1 MTASLRALRALALL
15 AGFYLMGVA
24 LLLVLVAADWV
35 LLTRHLVAQSVYL
48 VLGTV
53 FASAALMVPILRGM
67 FAFLLAGRRSSGAG
81 GRPVTPQEQ
90 PELWAEVLEAARR
103 AGTRAPDEVI
113 LTDGVNA
120 AVAERAR
127 LLGLLPGRRRMYLGV
142 PLLTGLTVP
151 RLRAV
156 LAHEYGHY
164 SNQDTRL
171 AGVTM
176 RGRAAVL
183 HTVEAFGSA
192 DNRAYAF
199 VGGLYVRYAH
209 LFLKITQSIARR
221 QELAADQAA
230 ARQVGRDPTAAALRQ
245 IPLLDAAHDHYVD
258 TYALMGRAA
267 SALPPVGEFHGGF
280 RRLLAARQ
288 PDALSE
294 LAAARRPPRPSPY
307 DSHPPVSE
315 RLALVEALPDDGL
328 TDDLAAPSA
337 LSLLRDRNGLLASL
351 EECTLPTEASA
362 LQRLDW
368 PDLVM
373 VRALSDARGWAEP
386 LQLAVRR
393 ALRTAHASVT
403 TAGGAPSGPLSEG
416 AASVGV
422 AESATSSAAAAYSS
436 NTSNTSTAT
445 ETGARLPSLAD
456 VLDAIDGGLLWM
468 EIADRMPKPAQAAR
482 LTGRS
487 ARNFIRP
494 AVWDAVAGLVH
505 LHLIAEGL
513 ARPDVSWAG
522 QPGLALPEDWEERMD
537 AAIDAAVDDAP
548 DTTPLR
554 SLLGWDNYMGQPHTA

>member
-24 LLLVLVAADWV
+24 LLMVLAAADWV
-35 LLTRHLVAQSVYL
+35 LLTRHLVTQSVYL

-53 FASAALMVPILRGM
+53 FTSVALMAPILRGM

-81 GRPVTPQEQ
+81 GCPVTPQEQ

-103 AGTRAPDEVI
+103 AGTQAPDEVI
-113 LTDGVNA
+113 LTEGVNA

-156 LAHEYGHY
+156 LAHEFGHY

-183 HTVEAFGSA
+183 HTVNAFGSG

-209 LFLKITQSIARR
+209 LFLKVTQSIARR

-230 ARQVGRDPTAAALRQ
+230 ACQAGRDPTAAALRQ

-280 RRLLAARQ
+280 RQLLAARQ

-315 RLALVEALPDDGL
+315 RLALIEALPDDGL

-337 LSLLRDRNGLLASL
+337 LSLLRDQDGLLATL
-351 EECTLPTEASA
+351 EERILPAEASA

-386 LQLAVRR
+386 LQMAVRR
-393 ALRTAHASVT
+393 ALRIAHASVT
-403 TAGGAPSGPLSEG
+403 TAGGAPPGPLSEG
-416 AASVGV
+416 AAGVVV
-422 AESATSSAAAAYSS
+422 AESATSSAAAADSG
-436 NTSNTSTAT
+436 TAT
-445 ETGARLPSLAD
+445 ETGARLPSLED

-468 EIADRMPKPAQAAR
+468 EVADRMPKPAQAAR

-522 QPGLALPEDWEERMD
+522 RPGLALPEDWEERMD

-554 SLLGWDNYMGQPHTA
+554 ALLGGDNRIRPE